1 MKVSAI
7 VPVYNVEDYLGRY
20 LDSLIKQTHQ
30 DYEIICINDCSPDGS
45 AEILDSYQYEH
56 PGLIK
61 VYHNENNP
69 SLGKTREQSP
79 SLANG
84 DYIPFVNNGDCVK
97 RNYISS
103 YTDALEEGDYNI
115 VIGDYIRDVASKKTA
130 HLLSN
135 SVLSSVTYA
144 IACANRSRRA
154 SSLTTSDSLG
164 GYRGSSF
171 VGHLFQSVYLTKKL
185 LSQNRCNAS

>member
-69 SLGKTREQSP
+69 SLGKTRE
-79 SLANG
+79 
-84 DYIPFVNNGDCVK
+84 
-97 RNYISS
+97 
-103 YTDALEEGDYNI
+103 
-115 VIGDYIRDVASKKTA
+115 
-130 HLLSN
+130 
-135 SVLSSVTYA
+135 
-144 IACANRSRRA
+144 
-154 SSLTTSDSLG
+154 
-164 GYRGSSF
+164 
-171 VGHLFQSVYLTKKL
+171 
-185 LSQNRCNAS
+185 

>member
-56 PGLIK
+56 PG
-61 VYHNENNP
+61 
-69 SLGKTREQSP
+69 KTREQSP
-79 SLANG
+79 GLANG

-144 IACANRSRRA
+144 IACAKPFKKSLIVNNLGFAGGVSWVLIRRA
-154 SSLTTSDSLG
+154 SFSIRLPHEEAFESKSM
-164 GYRGSSF
+164 
-171 VGHLFQSVYLTKKL
+171 
-185 LSQNRCNAS
+185 

>member
-79 SLANG
+79 GLANG

-115 VIGDYIRDVASKKTA
+115 VIGGYIRDVASKKTA

-144 IACANRSRRA
+144 IACAKPFKKSLIVNNLGFAGGVSWVLIRRA
-154 SSLTTSDSLG
+154 SFSIRLPHEEAFESKSM
-164 GYRGSSF
+164 
-171 VGHLFQSVYLTKKL
+171 
-185 LSQNRCNAS
+185 